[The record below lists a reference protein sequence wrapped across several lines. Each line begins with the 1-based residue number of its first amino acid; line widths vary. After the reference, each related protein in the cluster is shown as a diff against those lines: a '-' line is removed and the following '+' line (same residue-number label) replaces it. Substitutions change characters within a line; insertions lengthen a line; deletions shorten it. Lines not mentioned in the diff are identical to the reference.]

1 MAKVKYGGGIQD
13 IRGSLAGQ
21 VHSRNTF
28 GNYIRQK
35 VSPVQPRTSRQLE
48 IRELFTSF
56 SRRFSQTLTDEQQ
69 EAWRQAAAST
79 PVRDVF
85 GDSITLTGINLYTR
99 VNSLRT
105 LMGLDPLDEPPPVV
119 QVGAPELTSVIADPE
134 APALTLT
141 FSPSPVPADTH
152 LFIWATEPLNPGV
165 AFVAH
170 KLRLLAVLHPGTA
183 SPAQLLS
190 DYTERFGG
198 LVNGKRIYLAAEF
211 VHANGW
217 KGQRVLTSARITP
230 QG

>member
-13 IRGSLAGQ
+13 LRGSIAGQ

-48 IRELFTSF
+48 VRELFTSF
-56 SRRFSQTLTDEQQ
+56 SRRFSQGLTDEQQ

-99 VNSLRT
+99 LNSLRA
-105 LMGLDPLDEPPPVV
+105 LMGLDPLDDPPQVV
-119 QVGAPELTSVIADPE
+119 EVGAPEFTNVIADPV
-134 APALTLT
+134 APALDIY
-141 FSPSPVPADTH
+141 FAPSPVPADTY

-170 KLRLLAVLHPGTA
+170 KLRLLAVLPPETVA
-183 SPAQLLS
+183 PAQLLPI
-190 DYTERFGG
+190 YAERFGG
-198 LVNGKRIYLAAEF
+198 LVNGKRLYLAAEF

-217 KGQRVLTSARITP
+217 KGQRVLTNARIAP
-230 QG
+230 VE

>member
-48 IRELFTSF
+48 VRELFTSF
-56 SRRFSQTLTDEQQ
+56 SRRFSQVLTDEQQ

-99 VNSLRT
+99 LNSLRA
-105 LMGLDPLDEPPPVV
+105 LMGLEPLDEPPPVV
-119 QVGAPELTSVIADPE
+119 QVGAPELTNVVANPA
-134 APALTLT
+134 APTLT
-141 FSPSPVPADTH
+141 VDFSPSPVPADTY

-170 KLRLLAVLHPGTA
+170 KLRLLTVLPPGTA
-183 SPAQLLS
+183 SPAELFPAYL
-190 DYTERFGG
+190 ERFGG
-198 LVNGKRIYLAAEF
+198 LVNGKRLYLAAEF
-211 VHANGW
+211 VHAYGW
-217 KGQRVLTSARITP
+217 KGQRVLTSARIALVA
-230 QG
+230 

>member
-56 SRRFSQTLTDEQQ
+56 SRRFSQVLADEQQ
-69 EAWRQAAAST
+69 EAWRQAAASA

-99 VNSLRT
+99 LNSLRA

-119 QVGAPELTSVIADPE
+119 EVGAPKLTNVVANPE
-134 APALTLT
+134 APALTVD
-141 FSPSPVPADTH
+141 FSPSPVPADTY

-170 KLRLLAVLHPGTA
+170 KLRLLTVLPPGTA
-183 SPAQLLS
+183 SPAELFPT
-190 DYTERFGG
+190 YAERFGG
-198 LVNGKRIYLAAEF
+198 LTNGKRIYLAAEF
-211 VHANGW
+211 VHAYGW
-217 KGQRVLTSARITP
+217 KGQRVLSNARITP
-230 QG
+230 VA